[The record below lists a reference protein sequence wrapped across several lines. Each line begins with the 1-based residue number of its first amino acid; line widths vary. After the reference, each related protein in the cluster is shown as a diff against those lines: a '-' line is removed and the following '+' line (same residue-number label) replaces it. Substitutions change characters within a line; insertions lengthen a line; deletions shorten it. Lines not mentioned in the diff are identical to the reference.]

1 MEPPFRHPYFI
12 VLCLDKSSAD
22 SIGDS
27 IRSTVKKAAKLAVY
41 DEIII
46 NVKNHHMPATMR
58 VDTALKN
65 IYFMYIVFDKTTV
78 SKYWNFM
85 IGTTFSIEHEFEISI
100 FPRDA
105 KKGRRK

>member
-65 IYFMYIVFDKTTV
+65 IHLMYIIFE
-78 SKYWNFM
+78 N
-85 IGTTFSIEHEFEISI
+85 SIYVLEFHDGII
-100 FPRDA
+100 RYYFFNGARV
-105 KKGRRK
+105 

>member
-58 VDTALKN
+58 VDTALEYI
-65 IYFMYIVFDKTTV
+65 IYATGFAVQSHDYRAVFFNTLVIDL
-78 SKYWNFM
+78 FLAE
-85 IGTTFSIEHEFEISI
+85 G
-100 FPRDA
+100 
-105 KKGRRK
+105 GRQS